1 MRLSLGEHTVQK
13 ATHISIFSAKYIM
26 ALKLDPS
33 PFSSWFYG
41 PRSIWSPESARR
53 RAWCHLH
60 DELGSGAPA
69 AHRGP
74 WIVTKFQSFLGCLLP
89 CESDI
94 RGKGNRL
101 KLSGPSL
108 CSLAHQELL
117 PQTQRKQGRDGIP
130 HAGPAQRLWVS
141 VVLHMSLH
149 PYVVWAYPIWKY
161 VRSLA

>member
-13 ATHISIFSAKYIM
+13 ATHTSIFSAKYIT

-53 RAWCHLH
+53 PSCCHLPS
-60 DELGSGAPA
+60 ELGSGGPA

-108 CSLAHQELL
+108 CSLAHRELS
-117 PQTQRKQGRDGIP
+117 PQTQRKQGRDRGFLTQAPRRDCGCLWFSTRLSTHMWCGLIP
-130 HAGPAQRLWVS
+130 YGNVFTL
-141 VVLHMSLH
+141 
-149 PYVVWAYPIWKY
+149 
-161 VRSLA
+161 